1 MVVAVVV
8 VEDLDAV
15 SDVTLVAIADVGW
28 FCYIVHL
35 ALDNLPFHNHRVTDG
50 VVAVVVA
57 ASVVNDVIVEVT
69 ELGDLVVVVA
79 AGDVEEGIDHS
90 YLVLQILVVMLVA
103 FHDKEKA
110 HFYLEEEGYQVVF
123 VDYAVAVHWMHIGS
137 YSHSMCYKVMLMEVE
152 HLDAHVAE
160 SS

>member
-1 MVVAVVV
+1 MVVV
-8 VEDLDAV
+8 VVVVVDLDAV

-35 ALDNLPFHNHRVTDG
+35 ALDNLPFHIHRATDD
-50 VVAVVVA
+50 VVVA
-57 ASVVNDVIVEVT
+57 ASVVNDVVVEVT
-69 ELGDLVVVVA
+69 ELGDLVVA

-90 YLVLQILVVMLVA
+90 YLGLQILVVMLVA
-103 FHDKEKA
+103 FHDKEKE
-110 HFYLEEEGYQVVF
+110 HFYLEEGGYLVVF